1 LNSIDGDDISNLI
14 RMQNRI
20 SIKQFGL
27 DLRDHQMMGKQFFK
41 ILFEQR
47 EIVQSIRNLKY
58 LLKWAMII
66 YNKYNAQ
73 LTIDEARDLTINEI
87 I

>member
-1 LNSIDGDDISNLI
+1 
-14 RMQNRI
+14 MT
-20 SIKQFGL
+20 
-27 DLRDHQMMGKQFFK
+27 GKQFFK

>member
-1 LNSIDGDDISNLI
+1 
-14 RMQNRI
+14 
-20 SIKQFGL
+20 
-27 DLRDHQMMGKQFFK
+27 
-41 ILFEQR
+41 
-47 EIVQSIRNLKY
+47 
-58 LLKWAMII
+58 MII